1 MYKKGL
7 EFISFRKVLN
17 EMPTDIKNSVEVLSL
32 NSVSKGLL
40 GECGFRGGYMEAHN
54 LDDFASEQL
63 YKLKSVELC
72 SNTTGQ
78 VSTLLLVDPPR
89 RGVESDAT
97 MDLYEKE
104 RSDIFNGLRD
114 RAELLSKTFNE
125 MRNVTCSEIQGAMYA
140 FPRIHL
146 SQSAVKAAKDQG
158 VAPDFFYCLNLV
170 NETGIMTVPGSGF
183 GQKEGEY
190 HFRITNLVT
199 PTEKMKETLENLK
212 KFNDKF
218 HDQYK

>member
-1 MYKKGL
+1 VYKKGL

-89 RGVESDAT
+89 RGVESDST

-125 MRNVTCSEIQGAMYA
+125 MRNVTCSEI
-140 FPRIHL
+140 
-146 SQSAVKAAKDQG
+146 
-158 VAPDFFYCLNLV
+158 
-170 NETGIMTVPGSGF
+170 
-183 GQKEGEY
+183 
-190 HFRITNLVT
+190 
-199 PTEKMKETLENLK
+199 
-212 KFNDKF
+212 
-218 HDQYK
+218 